1 MKFALVEDLY
11 NKNKVWIIKKYKSG
25 NIYYNQQI
33 EGKTIYC
40 FTRTTK
46 KFLKSMFKTN
56 EKALV
61 VVNNF

>member
-1 MKFALVEDLY
+1 MKFALVTDLY
-11 NKNKVWIIKKYKSG
+11 NKKKVWIIKKYKSG

-46 KFLKSMFKTN
+46 KFLKLMFKTN